1 MAHPTLRL
9 ARRGLL
15 IGAAALAGLEPRAA
29 LAALLATPAQTP
41 GPFYPK
47 KLPLDADNDLVRIA
61 GHTREAAGTIT
72 HLFGRVLD
80 TDGRGIASARIEIWQ
95 CDSKGHYHHVDDGDA
110 RQLDPDFQGYGK
122 TLSAGDGSYRFRTIR
137 PVAYPGRTPHIH
149 FKVAT
154 AGSHLTS
161 QFYIAGEAQNERDFV
176 YREAARSA
184 QQRERIEMRLQ
195 PASGLEP
202 GALATSMDIVVG

>member
-1 MAHPTLRL
+1 MI
-9 ARRGLL
+9 RRFFAAGL
-15 IGAAALAGLEPRAA
+15 GAALILPPRAF
-29 LAALLATPAQTP
+29 AATLATTPQQTE
-41 GPFYPK
+41 GPFYPVNF
-47 KLPLDADNDLVRIA
+47 PTDMDNDLVQVR
-61 GHTREAAGTIT
+61 GQAAQAMGTVL
-72 HLFGRVLD
+72 HLEGRVLD
-80 TDGRGIASARIEIWQ
+80 TSGRTVPGALVEIWQ
-95 CDSKGHYHHVDDGDA
+95 CDALGIYDHP
-110 RQLDPDFQGYGK
+110 RQPGRERRDSAFQGYGRM
-122 TLSAGDGSYRFRTIR
+122 LADAEGRYRFRTLK

-195 PASGLEP
+195 PASGLEA